1 MINLHLYPSNFKS
14 DTRIEKQA
22 MSIDKLNIFSEIILL
37 GLCNNGPT
45 KNEWFVGDRIKIKLL
60 GNQSKLKGIFG
71 KLLTFFSYYR
81 EILKFGMKNDIG
93 CINAHSLSVLP
104 VSWLLRLICRAKLIY
119 DTHELETETNSI
131 GSRKFISKLVER
143 TFIYKADHIFVVGD
157 KIAEWYASAYGIKKP
172 TVIFNTPFS
181 SSITKTNYFRE
192 KLVFDNDQRVCLYLG
207 SLSGG
212 RGIEFLCNAFSSFK
226 DDDFVIVFMGDGN
239 LKNYVLEFTKI
250 SDNIFYH
257 EPVPAH
263 DVVKV
268 SASADMG
275 LSLVEDTC
283 LSHFYS
289 MPNKVFEYLFAGL
302 PVVVSNMA
310 ETALLVQKYDV
321 GEVLADPT
329 PQTLRASLLAVDAAR
344 NYNHRMKSL
353 IRGMC
358 WQRQEEKMLS
368 VYENLFQDSNI

>member
-1 MINLHLYPSNFKS
+1 MSSWMFLYSFPPIGEVASGVFLHHQSWKVTVYLSSVGVTFNNPHK
-14 DTRIEKQA
+14 KA
-22 MSIDKLNIFSEIILL
+22 II
-37 GLCNNGPT
+37 
-45 KNEWFVGDRIKIKLL
+45 
-60 GNQSKLKGIFG
+60 
-71 KLLTFFSYYR
+71 
-81 EILKFGMKNDIG
+81 
-93 CINAHSLSVLP
+93 
-104 VSWLLRLICRAKLIY
+104 IC
-119 DTHELETETNSI
+119 E
-131 GSRKFISKLVER
+131 
-143 TFIYKADHIFVVGD
+143 
-157 KIAEWYASAYGIKKP
+157 
-172 TVIFNTPFS
+172 
-181 SSITKTNYFRE
+181 
-192 KLVFDNDQRVCLYLG
+192 
-207 SLSGG
+207 
-212 RGIEFLCNAFSSFK
+212 
-226 DDDFVIVFMGDGN
+226 
-239 LKNYVLEFTKI
+239 I